1 MPPWAATVWDL
12 VGNTFETTAT
22 SNPDFDIS
30 KEALSPEPPPP
41 MIATSKIFSDTV
53 IPPISIINFIYM

>member
-1 MPPWAATVWDL
+1 MPPCAATVWDL

-30 KEALSPEPPPP
+30 REALKPEPPPP

-53 IPPISIINFIYM
+53 IPPISIINFTYI

>member
-1 MPPWAATVWDL
+1 MWDL

-30 KEALSPEPPPP
+30 KEALRPEPPPP
-41 MIATSKIFSDTV
+41 MIATSKIYSDTV